1 MQVTSIYPIATN
13 SLVLI
18 YIYIFVEPYSF
29 VRKLLPQRVCDGRE
43 TWPYYSAP
51 HGECHKGVGGRRFV
65 APEKSAA
72 RIPTLTE
79 IDAMF
84 YVRLRMT
91 NARCRARCCLYMC
104 KKAAQ
109 CSRGDARTLW
119 HAKVPQLQLQ
129 NEGDAKKMS
138 SRETI
143 G

>member
-1 MQVTSIYPIATN
+1 MNIYIYIY
-13 SLVLI
+13 I

-51 HGECHKGVGGRRFV
+51 HGECHKGVGGKRFV

-79 IDAMF
+79 MNAMF
-84 YVRLRMT
+84 FVRIRMA
-91 NARCRARCCLYMC
+91 NARFRTRCCVYIC
-104 KKAAQ
+104 KKAVQ
-109 CSRGDARTLW
+109 CPRGDARALW
-119 HAKVPQLQLQ
+119 HAKVPRLQLQ
-129 NEGDAKKMS
+129 NEGAVKKMPS
-138 SRETI
+138 TETV